1 MRRSVGLEPDASLSV
16 RAGKDGAAVSRPL
29 LPKRWKFVCNI
40 KVLHGMPAGRISG
53 FPVAAFYLRGH
64 GGSWPG
70 HDHRYR
76 RCTAAGELGCQQAHA
91 DGSSP
96 RKPRSA
102 CQGAGAARQGRLRG
116 VRAVGCRLPEL
127 GVGPS
132 RLASRRPEPPG
143 ARDHAGARQAF
154 EHARFLNGIEVAK
167 DEVNIASALISAHEY
182 EEALS
187 AARRAR
193 TIAPFLVSP
202 HICILSIYNR
212 TGRREDVARTI
223 ADLMAN
229 NPGVID
235 DPDFLERVTNDT
247 DLIGV
252 GEIVTK
258 LKDQPA

>member
-1 MRRSVGLEPDASLSV
+1 MTIDIEGALRRVNWDANKRTLMAAHRVSPDRLAKAQALHAKGAYEECVRSVAGNRHWESDPRAWRLVGL
-16 RAGKDGAAVSRPL
+16 
-29 LPKRWKFVCNI
+29 
-40 KVLHGMPAGRISG
+40 
-53 FPVAAFYLRGH
+53 
-64 GGSWPG
+64 
-70 HDHRYR
+70 
-76 RCTAAGELGCQQAHA
+76 
-91 DGSSP
+91 
-96 RKPRSA
+96 
-102 CQGAGAARQGRLRG
+102 
-116 VRAVGCRLPEL
+116 
-127 GVGPS
+127 S
-132 RLASRRPEPPG
+132 RLG
-143 ARDHAGARQAF
+143 LRDHAGARQAF
-154 EHARFLNGIEVAK
+154 EQARFLNGIEVAK

-223 ADLMAN
+223 ANLMAN